1 MELINEFVEGS
12 GEPEY
17 PLIFTRYLYPK
28 IYVKQ
33 SLFLS
38 LLDKKYDE
46 SLFWAYEL
54 YFSGFKD
61 ETYDY
66 ILEIYNHIYK
76 SNYPNLQNFIENTHK
91 DWLKNNDQDWLIGSI
106 VGTLSKC
113 NYCLTEF
120 IKDYLHV
127 ICKLDHNIKT
137 SNKKTFIIH
146 LSNEDIDK
154 YKTKYYSP
162 IRHCLRIV
170 CKYPIRVEC
179 NTIFKSDIREL
190 RNHFYY
196 NWLFYACQSPLWL
209 DILHN
214 YNGRVNIITKKI
226 EFDDEKSEEEF
237 YEKWNLEPDE
247 QPLEIQN
254 KIIGSQDCTQLHL
267 KEFCEKYGSPLLT
280 KKIQKNIETSLE
292 ISFGNLK
299 I

>member
-1 MELINEFVEGS
+1 MELKNEFSEES

-61 ETYDY
+61 ETYNY
-66 ILEIYNHIYK
+66 ILEIYNNIYK
-76 SNYPNLQNFIENTHK
+76 SNYPNLLIFIEKTHN
-91 DWLKNNDQDWLIGSI
+91 DWLINNDQDWLIGSI
-106 VGTLSKC
+106 VGTLSQC

-120 IKDYLHV
+120 IKEYLHV
-127 ICKLDHNIKT
+127 ICKLNENNELNNKNI
-137 SNKKTFIIH
+137 FIIK
-146 LSNEDIDK
+146 LKEKDIEN

-162 IRHCLRIV
+162 IRNCLRIV
-170 CKYPIRVEC
+170 CKYHVRNEC
-179 NTIFKSDIREL
+179 NNIFKSDIREL
-190 RNHFYY
+190 RDHFYY

-214 YNGRVNIITKKI
+214 YNGRLNIITNKI
-226 EFDDEKSEEEF
+226 EFDDENSEEEF

-254 KIIGSQDCTQLHL
+254 KIIGSKDCIQINL
-267 KEFCEKYGSPLLT
+267 KEFCEKYGSPLVT
-280 KKIQKNIETSLE
+280 KKIQKNFE
-292 ISFGNLK
+292 NLK
-299 I
+299 M